1 MERLNTMD
9 YYALP
14 ISNLIQELSGL
25 PGIGRKTAQRLAF
38 YILEMDNIE
47 VERLVNS
54 MVEAKEKIHYCKKC
68 CNLTDKELCSICD
81 DDRRDGSIV
90 CVVEGA
96 KDIVAMERTREYKGL
111 YHVLHGT
118 ISPMENIGPEDIKI
132 KELLNRA
139 YEEDIEEAILAT
151 NPTVEGE
158 ATALYIAKLLKSL
171 GIKVTRIAH
180 GIPVGGDLEYFDEVT
195 LTKAI
200 ENRREL

>member
-139 YEEDIEEAILAT
+139 YEEDIKEAILAT